1 MLDGVETADAT
12 KGPVDVAAEM
22 SEPMSRDSRVRRFVL
37 NVRPR
42 SGGASLS
49 LLFSAW
55 RRVTF
60 LAGRST
66 RSPTTRGRSSQSRD
80 IEPELEVSWVAVV
93 TLETFDELVVDF
105 CGSVGLLKGLK
116 GSGSGRNGFPP
127 EGEVDGL
134 VATVFPYIRFGV
146 ENLSSHP
153 SEGDGEPMTTALVE
167 AEPW

>member
-1 MLDGVETADAT
+1 M
-12 KGPVDVAAEM
+12 
-22 SEPMSRDSRVRRFVL
+22 
-37 NVRPR
+37 
-42 SGGASLS
+42 
-49 LLFSAW
+49 
-55 RRVTF
+55 
-60 LAGRST
+60 
-66 RSPTTRGRSSQSRD
+66 
-80 IEPELEVSWVAVV
+80 AVV